1 MKAKEE
7 NRDFY
12 EVYLFYLE
20 MVRHLHQRTR
30 TFLAKIKASK
40 SPLAFMEG
48 GLYMGNLQANDTIE
62 PLLDYVTFSYGY
74 TALNEL
80 QRLHNGKSIIE
91 DGQFAIEVMQYLNEY
106 IDRIKKEDKI
116 LYAIY
121 GTPAESLISL
131 QVQQFKAKYGVI
143 EGVSDKEYFTN
154 SFHCHVGEKI
164 SPIQKQDFEN
174 RFWELSNGGKITY
187 TKYPIDY
194 NTEALKTI
202 IRRGMAKGFYQGVN
216 MDKCYCEHCGYEQL
230 NMTKCPKCESEDIT
244 EVNRVCGYLGY
255 SKVKGRS
262 FINDGKLAEIRDR
275 VSM

>member
-1 MKAKEE
+1 M
-7 NRDFY
+7 
-12 EVYLFYLE
+12 
-20 MVRHLHQRTR
+20 
-30 TFLAKIKASK
+30 
-40 SPLAFMEG
+40 
-48 GLYMGNLQANDTIE
+48 
-62 PLLDYVTFSYGY
+62 
-74 TALNEL
+74 
-80 QRLHNGKSIIE
+80 
-91 DGQFAIEVMQYLNEY
+91 
-106 IDRIKKEDKI
+106 
-116 LYAIY
+116 YAIY

-131 QVQQFKAKYGVI
+131 QVQQFRDKYGII

-164 SPIQKQDFEN
+164 SPIQKQDYEN

-194 NTEALKTI
+194 NFEALKTI

-230 NMTKCPKCESEDIT
+230 NMTKCPKCDSEDIT

>member
-1 MKAKEE
+1 MK
-7 NRDFY
+7 
-12 EVYLFYLE
+12 
-20 MVRHLHQRTR
+20 
-30 TFLAKIKASK
+30 
-40 SPLAFMEG
+40 
-48 GLYMGNLQANDTIE
+48 
-62 PLLDYVTFSYGY
+62 
-74 TALNEL
+74 
-80 QRLHNGKSIIE
+80 
-91 DGQFAIEVMQYLNEY
+91 YLNEY
-106 IDRIKKEDKI
+106 VNKIKEEDGI

-131 QVQQFKAKYGVI
+131 QVKQFREKYGII
-143 EGVSDKEYFTN
+143 ENVSDKDYFTN
-154 SFHCHVGEKI
+154 SFHCHVGEHLT
-164 SPIQKQDFEN
+164 PIQKQDFEE
-174 RFWELSNGGKITY
+174 RFWNLSNGGKITY

-230 NMTKCPKCESEDIT
+230 NMTQCPKCGSENIT

-262 FINDGKLAEIRDR
+262 FMNDGKLAEIKDR